1 MSSFAFTSTKWAMRL
16 ASKLIK
22 ADVRLH
28 NAGVIQDDMSII
40 FAVNHFTRLET
51 FLLPY
56 QIHKHTGREVWS
68 LAAGELFVG
77 RLGKYLRTMGT
88 VSTQDPDRDK
98 MIVSSLLRGNH
109 PWIIFPEG
117 QMIKDKKV
125 VDPSGAFTVFN
136 RDGRRPPH
144 KGVGQLA
151 LRAEFYRHKLE
162 CIYNNPKKP
171 GFAEAMAMFDLGPQ
185 DDVAAIIAKRTVII
199 PINITYY
206 PIRARE
212 NLLLRMASALTKD
225 LSERTIEELSV
236 EGTLISKDTDVD
248 VSLGDPIDVRAY
260 LFDPRYAELMACGD
274 DLHKL
279 EADPKSLFN
288 EVSSEL
294 LQRYM
299 SSIYRLTRVNY
310 DHVFATIVRYQGA
323 TPFTERRYRNRIF
336 ICADE
341 LAREN
346 KHNMHTLLR
355 STYRDVLYEDP
366 SPKFDD
372 FLDLCLREGV
382 LQKEGNLYRRAPGVT
397 PGHTDFHTVRA
408 LEMAYVIANEV
419 EPLEGFTSMV
429 ERVAAMP
436 RQELSETLRQRFIDE
451 DRREF
456 EEDYHHYRSAE
467 SHPAD
472 IGRPFLLVPERYT
485 AGVVLVHGYLSAPRE
500 MQALANY
507 LYERGYVVYG
517 VRLKGHGTAPEDL
530 ARTAWR
536 DWYESLNRGYAIVK
550 SFTDD
555 IIIGGFSTG
564 GTLALMGAGLKR
576 DKIKAAFSICAPLKL
591 RQFAARLVPSVVGF
605 NSLLQRLRGGD
616 TGWEY
621 VQTSPENEHINYKR
635 NPLSGVRELNR
646 AMEAMEKALV
656 DIVVPTLIVQ
666 SSRDP
671 IVDPASGMDI
681 FSQVGTPLKEL
692 TYFERDKHGIANG
705 PRSEEVFERVYR
717 FLLWAQQQRPHAAL
731 RVEGDGGQKT
741 NPLLERERAAAPSV
755 AS

>member
-1 MSSFAFTSTKWAMRL
+1 MSSFAFTSTKWALRL
-16 ASKLIK
+16 ASKMIK

-56 QIHKHTGREVWS
+56 QIHKHTGKEVWS

-77 RLGKYLRTMGT
+77 RLGRYLRTMGT
-88 VSTQDPDRDK
+88 VSTKDPDRDK
-98 MIVSSLLRGNH
+98 LIVRSLLKGDH

-136 RDGRRPPH
+136 RGERRPPH

-171 GFAEAMAMFDLGPQ
+171 GLAEAAAKFELGPN
-185 DDVAAIIAKRTVII
+185 DDIGAIINKRTVVV
-199 PINITYY
+199 PVNITYY

-212 NLLLRMASALTKD
+212 NLILRMANALAKD
-225 LSERTIEELSV
+225 LSERTVEELSV
-236 EGTLISKDTDVD
+236 EGTLISEDTDVD
-248 VSLGDPIDVRAY
+248 VTLGDPIDVRSY
-260 LFDPRYAELMACGD
+260 LFDPRYAEIMACGD
-274 DLHKL
+274 DLHKI
-279 EADPKSLFN
+279 EADPKSLFH
-288 EVSSEL
+288 EVSDEL
-294 LQRYM
+294 MQRYM
-299 SSIYRLTRVNY
+299 SAIYRLTRVNY
-310 DHVFATIVRYQGA
+310 DHLFATLVRYQGA
-323 TPFTERRYRNRIF
+323 APFTERRYRNRIF
-336 ICADE
+336 LCADE
-341 LAREN
+341 IVKEG
-346 KHNMHTLLR
+346 KHKTHDLLR
-355 STYRDVLYEDP
+355 TTYRDILYEDP
-366 SPKFDD
+366 SPKFED
-372 FLDLCLREGV
+372 FLSLCLREGV
-382 LQKEGNLYRRAPGVT
+382 LVKEGNLYRRAPGIT
-397 PGHTDFHTVRA
+397 PGHSDFHTVRA
-408 LEMAYVIANEV
+408 LEMTYVIANEV
-419 EPLEGFTSMV
+419 EPLEGFTDHV
-429 ERVAAMP
+429 QRVVNIP
-436 RQELSETLRQRFIDE
+436 RGELSESLRKRFLDE
-451 DRREF
+451 DVKSF
-456 EEDYHHYRSAE
+456 EDDYHQFRSAE
-467 SHPAD
+467 SHPMD

-485 AGVVLVHGYLSAPRE
+485 AGIVLVHGYLAAPRE
-500 MQALANY
+500 VQALANY

-530 ARTAWR
+530 ARTSWK
-536 DWYESLNRGYAIVK
+536 DWYEAVNRGYVVVK

-555 IIIGGFSTG
+555 IVLGGFSTG

-576 DKIKAAFSICAPLKL
+576 DKIKAVFSICAPLKL

-621 VQTSPENEHINYKR
+621 VATSPENEHINYKR

-646 AMEAMEKALV
+646 VMEAMEKLLA
-656 DIVVPTLIVQ
+656 DIAVPTLVLQ
-666 SSRDP
+666 GSKDP
-671 IVDPASGMDI
+671 IVDPVSAMEI
-681 FSQVGTPLKEL
+681 FAQVGTPLKEM
-692 TYFERDKHGIANG
+692 TIFERSNHGIVNG

-717 FLLWAQQQRPHAAL
+717 FLLWAQQQRPHAGL
-731 RVEGDGGQKT
+731 RVPDGQKT
-741 NPLLERERAAAPSV
+741 NPLLARTPSGSV

>member
-1 MSSFAFTSTKWAMRL
+1 MPSFAFTSTNWAMRL
-16 ASKLIK
+16 ASKMIK

-28 NAGVIQDDMSII
+28 NADVIQDDMSII

-56 QIHKHTGREVWS
+56 QIYKHTGREVWS
-68 LAAGELFVG
+68 LAAGDLFVG

-98 MIVSSLLRGNH
+98 VIVRSLLKGEH

-125 VDPSGAFTVFN
+125 VDPSGAFSVFN
-136 RDGRRPPH
+136 RDGRRAPH

-162 CIYNNPKKP
+162 CIYNNPKRP
-171 GFAEAMAMFDLGPQ
+171 GFAEAAAKFELGPQ
-185 DDVAAIIAKRTVII
+185 DDVSKIIGKRTVII
-199 PINITYY
+199 PVNITYY

-212 NLLLRMASALTKD
+212 NLFLRMASAFAKG
-225 LSERTIEELSV
+225 LSERMVEELSV
-236 EGTLISKDTDVD
+236 EGTLVSEDTDVD
-248 VSLGDPIDVRAY
+248 VTLGEPIDVRSY

-279 EADPKSLFN
+279 EADPKSLFH
-288 EVSSEL
+288 EVSDEL
-294 LQRYM
+294 MRRYM
-299 SSIYRLTRVNY
+299 TDIYRQTRVNY

-336 ICADE
+336 LCADE
-341 LAREN
+341 LVREN
-346 KHNMHTLLR
+346 KHNMHALLR
-355 STYRDVLYEDP
+355 STYRDILFEDP

-372 FLDLCLREGV
+372 FLNLCLREGV
-382 LQKEGNLYRRAPGVT
+382 LQKEGQLYRRVPGVT

-408 LEMAYVIANEV
+408 LEMTYVIANEV
-419 EPLEGFTSMV
+419 EPLDGFTAMV
-429 ERVAAMP
+429 ERIASMP
-436 RQELSETLRQRFIDE
+436 RQELSETLRQRFVDE
-451 DRREF
+451 DRQIF
-456 EEDYHHYRSAE
+456 ESDYNQFRSAE
-467 SHPAD
+467 SHPMD

-500 MQALANY
+500 VQALANY
-507 LYERGYVVYG
+507 LYDRGYVVYG

-530 ARTAWR
+530 ARTNWKE
-536 DWYESLNRGYAIVK
+536 WYDSFNRGYAIVK
-550 SFTDD
+550 SFTDE
-555 IIIGGFSTG
+555 IILGGFSTG
-564 GTLALMGAGLKR
+564 GTLALMGAGMKR
-576 DKIKAAFSICAPLKL
+576 DKIKAVFSICAPLKL

-605 NSLLQRLRGGD
+605 NSLLQRLKGGD

-646 AMEAMEKALV
+646 AMEAMERSLP
-656 DIVVPTLIVQ
+656 DIVVPTLVVQ
-666 SSRDP
+666 SSKDP
-671 IVDPASGMDI
+671 IVDPASAMDI

-692 TYFERDKHGIANG
+692 TIFERDKHGIVNG

-717 FLLWAQQQRPHAAL
+717 FLLWAQQQRPHPTL
-731 RVEGDGGQKT
+731 RVPDEGGHKV
-741 NPLLERERAAAPSV
+741 NPLIARASATHAAP
-755 AS
+755 